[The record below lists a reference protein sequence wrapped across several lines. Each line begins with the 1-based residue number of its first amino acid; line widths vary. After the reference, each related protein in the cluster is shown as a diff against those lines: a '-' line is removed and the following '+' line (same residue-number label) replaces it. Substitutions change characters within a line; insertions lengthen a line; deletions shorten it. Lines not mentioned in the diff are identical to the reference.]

1 MSSDLTL
8 KNMMPKCS
16 KPFCKKFRVHSTKV
30 NIKGAPSLV
39 ICKAFSLPFT
49 APIIS
54 EYPVSYIT
62 SFPVKRI
69 RNYLLDKCSLFIF
82 LHNFDYL

>member
-16 KPFCKKFRVHSTKV
+16 KPFCKKFRVPSTKV

-39 ICKAFSLPFT
+39 SLPFT